1 MAVLSAGAHVG
12 PYEIIAPLRGGGM
25 ATLWLARRV
34 GPAGFSRPVAIK
46 VIHEHLAEDPAF
58 VEMFLDEARLAAQI
72 AHPNVVR
79 VEELGQHERTY
90 FMAMEWIRGAALSS
104 LMAGL
109 QRQRRALSPPLACA
123 IAMEVAEGLHAAHE
137 ARDDHGAP
145 LDVIHR
151 DVSPQNILISVSGH
165 VKLIDFGVAK
175 ARGRKQQSEAGEL
188 RGKLRYMAPEQAWGR
203 PIDRRADIYALGVVL
218 WELLT
223 RSKLF
228 QGDSEIELLEM
239 VRHPS
244 VTPPHQLDADVSEAL
259 SEVVMTALAPEANE
273 RYQSAQAFRRA
284 LANACPEASRI
295 EPDAI
300 AALLASVAQSELDE
314 QSQLISN
321 VTGADLSLPQPR
333 ASEEALTQLTRPM
346 RESSVPTQSRAGAR
360 ASSPP
365 MIRGTQPPPEPIA
378 PPTSAPGNGTHEF
391 KLSKLAVFA
400 GAAALVLLGM
410 GGAALYK
417 QSTRGRAAPAATVSA
432 ADAATDAPSGVCAN
446 ARRIELA
453 ASGAQSLSFD
463 TRGLPAGR
471 FPFGIMRRADA
482 PNAPDVVLQVHVGG
496 SGPRALDV
504 STVNTGTDVRYDTTL
519 GIYRGACDESMVQR
533 RADYSFDDEGAAR
546 EFRAQGSIVAQGGE
560 WLTVVLTG
568 FGGEIAGR
576 VDRGLAQLDL
586 RTHDTHPP
594 TLQSASALVAGQSV
608 VIDTRGEDIDRDIV
622 GVRVQLID
630 GQSAALDHGDGG
642 ASATLAFDHPVEGL
656 RSIQER
662 LLIPM
667 PESID
672 LTRAQTARVSLVDRP
687 GNSSA
692 TIDAPVVR
700 GAIVREGM
708 RCDSTHVCATELVCN
723 GRSLC
728 QATSDRVSACDLAPA
743 LEWAFDAQGV
753 GRIERSAMI
762 LGGTGLFTGMC
773 MREATRG
780 REDIVRVRV
789 PRGRWR
795 MVLTTD
801 APLQPGESA
810 MEPDTILYVRKRCT
824 DTSESSAPLSAC
836 IDDIAPGHN
845 QRSRLELTVTEP
857 TEYFVFV
864 ELWGGSL
871 NDARGEPYWLGMEL
885 HPL

>member
-79 VEELGQHERTY
+79 VEELGQHDRTY

-104 LMAGL
+104 LMSGL
-109 QRQRRALSPPLACA
+109 QKQRRALSPSLACA

-244 VTPPHQLDADVSEAL
+244 VVPPHEIDGEVSAAL
-259 SEVVMTALAPEANE
+259 SEVVMTALAPAADE

-284 LANACPEASRI
+284 LANACPDATRI
-295 EPDAI
+295 EPEAI

-321 VTGADLSLPQPR
+321 VTGADAGLPTPR

-346 RESSVPTQSRAGAR
+346 RESTVPTQSRAAGR
-360 ASSPP
+360 PPSPAG
-365 MIRGTQPPPEPIA
+365 IRGTQPPPEPIDTRPAA
-378 PPTSAPGNGTHEF
+378 PTHEF
-391 KLSKLAVFA
+391 KTNTIAIAA
-400 GAAALVLLGM
+400 GSVALVLLGM
-410 GGAALYK
+410 GGAVLYK
-417 QSTRGRAAPAATVSA
+417 RTARGQTAPETATV
-432 ADAATDAPSGVCAN
+432 ADAASTTRAPASHGVCAN

-453 ASGAQSLSFD
+453 ASGTQSLSLD
-463 TRGLPAGR
+463 TRGLPPGR

-586 RTHDTHPP
+586 RTHDTHAP
-594 TLQSASALVAGQSV
+594 TLQRATALVAGQSV
-608 VIDTRGEDIDRDIV
+608 VIDAHGEDVDRDIV
-622 GVRVQLID
+622 GVRVQLVD
-630 GQSAALDHGDGG
+630 GQNTALDHGDGG
-642 ASATLAFDHPVEGL
+642 VSATLAFDHPVEGL

-662 LLIPM
+662 LLIAM
-667 PESID
+667 PSTIELS
-672 LTRAQTARVSLVDRP
+672 RAQSARVSLVDRP
-687 GNSSA
+687 GNTSA
-692 TIDAPVVR
+692 IIEAPIVR
-700 GAIVREGM
+700 GAIVHEGM
-708 RCDSTHVCATELVCN
+708 RCDATHVCATELVCN
-723 GRSLC
+723 GRSIC

-743 LEWAFDAQGV
+743 LEWTFDAQGV
-753 GRIERSAMI
+753 GRVERSGMI

-780 REDIVRVRV
+780 REDVVRVRV

-845 QRSRLELTVTEP
+845 QRSRLELTVTEAAD
-857 TEYFVFV
+857 YFVFV